1 MVGDGAFEL
10 PTWAALPAQ
19 PNEAFDA
26 LARRL
31 AEQMS
36 VPMAFVVLVSKAGHV
51 FPGAFGLPERWD
63 ERRSLPPGGSPSQR
77 IARTGR
83 PLAIPDLWADP
94 RGGGTAAPPQLGITA
109 YAGAPVLDAEGR
121 PLGVL
126 CAVDVQPRNW
136 SAAEMAVLDRFAAEC
151 AHLLQVQAFELAQR
165 EARNTA
171 ERAASAA
178 QHIASAARAAL
189 AAAEAEADRAR
200 VVARLGAALLPAATF
215 EEVLPVVDR
224 FVRSPLGATA
234 TVLGLTEPGGAVL
247 QAWPTGAAGVD
258 RSATLPLE
266 SAHPLAVA
274 ARERRPV
281 TVTEGPLP
289 ALPSLSGPALES
301 AAAVPLV
308 LGQHASSGALLVGW
322 QTRRDVDPAVQR
334 ILGDLAAHV
343 GMALDRVLLAA
354 ARERLEL
361 VARAVAT

>member
-10 PTWAALPAQ
+10 PTWAALPAR

-31 AEQMS
+31 AEQLS

-51 FPGAFGLPERWD
+51 FPGAFGLPQRWD
-63 ERRSLPPGGSPSQR
+63 ERRSLPPRGSPSQR

-83 PLAIPDLWADP
+83 PLAIPDLRADP
-94 RGGGTAAPPQLGITA
+94 AGGSAAPPELGITA

-126 CAVDVQPRNW
+126 CAVDVQPRDW
-136 SAAEMAVLDRFAAEC
+136 SPAAIDVLNRFATEC
-151 AHLLQVQAFELAQR
+151 AHLLQVQACDLAQR
-165 EARNTA
+165 EARSAA
-171 ERAASAA
+171 ERAAVAA
-178 QHIASAARAAL
+178 QHAATAARAAL

-200 VVARLGAALLPAATF
+200 IVARLGAALLSAATVAD
-215 EEVLPVVDR
+215 VLRAVDR

-234 TVLGLTEPGGAVL
+234 TVLALMEPVGPVL
-247 QAWPTGAAGVD
+247 RAWPTGAAGAD

-266 SAHPLAVA
+266 DAHPLAVA
-274 ARERRPV
+274 VRERRPV
-281 TVTEGPLP
+281 TVAERLLP
-289 ALPSLSGPALES
+289 ALPLLSCPALRS
-301 AAAVPLV
+301 AVAVPLV

-322 QTRRDVDPAVQR
+322 GARRELDPAVQR
-334 ILGDLAAHV
+334 IVGDLAVHV
-343 GMALDRVLLAA
+343 GMAVDRVLLAA

-361 VARAVAT
+361 LAPAAAS